1 MAAWHGARRVWLV
14 AALMGAALAQTA
26 SGTLSLTVNGRAA
39 ATRALLVNGKTYVP
53 LDALQVAGVTATRTG
68 GTLALT
74 MPGAAR
80 TPATGQAPGGAN
92 QVAAV
97 EGCLGEQLFNGVLRL
112 RVQKVED
119 LGANWGVTLEVRNG
133 TNKLVSVTGATGLDI
148 YGEEISLTT
157 ADGQTLTS
165 SSAGDAWSLAIRQKL
180 PPGAAL
186 VARKE
191 FAKQGQGN
199 PLRLVLFLDPQ
210 ARGRDTSL
218 RYTAPDPS
226 FRVRLDCQK

>member
-1 MAAWHGARRVWLV
+1 MAIRHGGHKAWLV
-14 AALMGAALAQTA
+14 LALAGAALAQTA
-26 SGTLSLTVNGRAA
+26 SATLSLTIGGRPS
-39 ATRALLVNGKTYVP
+39 TTQALVVNGKTYVP
-53 LDALQVAGVTATRTG
+53 LDALQAAGVTATRTG
-68 GTLALT
+68 STLALT
-74 MPGAAR
+74 LPGGAR
-80 TPATGQAPGGAN
+80 APATGQAPGGTN

-97 EGCLGEQLFNGVLRL
+97 EGCLGDPLFNGVLRL

-133 TNKLVSVTGATGLDI
+133 TGKLVSVTGATGLDI
-148 YGEEISLTT
+148 YGEELSLTT
-157 ADGQTLTS
+157 ADGQTLTN
-165 SSAGDAWSLAIRQKL
+165 SSAGDAWSLAIRQRL
-180 PPGAAL
+180 PPGAAF

-191 FAKQGQGN
+191 FAKQGQGK
-199 PLRLVLFLDPQ
+199 PLKLVLFLDPQ